1 MFAMFHIG
9 CKILFDGYLTIGL
22 LLNQMALIIKHFL
35 FDGYLMVTVNN
46 SKFLC
51 NHHVTGRWFSNSKS
65 LIIKHSVY
73 TSYVTESC
81 FTPKVS
87 PSQDRI
93 KSGTLSVLFRYFL
106 TAFTQRQ

>member
-1 MFAMFHIG
+1 MFAMFHTG

-22 LLNQMALIIKHFL
+22 LLNQIALIIKHFL
-35 FDGYLMVTVNN
+35 FDGYLMAAVNN

-51 NHHVTGRWFSNSKS
+51 NRHVTGRWFSNSKS

-73 TSYVTESC
+73 TSYVTEPP
-81 FTPKVS
+81 FAPKVS

-93 KSGTLSVLFRYFL
+93 KSGTLSVLFQYFL
-106 TAFTQRQ
+106 NPFAKRQ